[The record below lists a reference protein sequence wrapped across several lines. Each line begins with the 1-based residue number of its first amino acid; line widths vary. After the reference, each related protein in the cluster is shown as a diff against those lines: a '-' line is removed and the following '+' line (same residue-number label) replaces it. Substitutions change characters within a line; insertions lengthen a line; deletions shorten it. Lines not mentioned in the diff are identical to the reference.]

1 MKVSPRIPAGGEG
14 SLAVRSAWC
23 SLLRAL
29 RDGTR
34 LQKGGVQGQ
43 HRVSILLRGVVS
55 ECLLSAGF
63 PFGVMTMCCS

>member
-1 MKVSPRIPAGGEG
+1 MSLRIVADGEG
-14 SLAVRSAWC
+14 SLAVRNAW
-23 SLLRAL
+23 SGLLRAL

-43 HRVSILLRGVVS
+43 HGVSILLGGVVS
-55 ECLLSAGF
+55 DGLLSSRF